1 MNNMGKYVLLDVT
14 SKYAPQKRYAN
25 LTDSGEVFIYILH
38 QWCKGLVSP
47 RCDGFSC
54 LVPRLKR
61 WVFVHVDRVI
71 YKGVGVWKFRT
82 FLSSHGGAHNVWRDR
97 EKQILHEIESVCDGT
112 DLKAA
117 LITQE
122 DRYRGFG
129 DILVGQFES
138 KKDAF
143 THKSKI
149 RAIVDVC
156 GCYKIQQYGV
166 NLITRHKDTF
176 EFYNRMNDVQI
187 TLCYAFPFNDLELY
201 PSAFS
206 YLIINNETLQK
217 YFSKKNGE
225 PKKGDVYLSY
235 ARIGKAPNQL
245 ISAPSELEKIEPV
258 FMTVNSFLA
267 RIR

>member
-1 MNNMGKYVLLDVT
+1 MGKYVLLDVT

-25 LTDSGEVFIYILH
+25 LTGTGEVYVYILH

-54 LVPRLKR
+54 LIPRLKR

-71 YKGVGVWKFRT
+71 YKGKGVWKFRT
-82 FLSSHGGAHNVWRDR
+82 FLNTTRGGAHNVWRDR
-97 EKQILHEIESVCDGT
+97 EKQVLREIEQACDGT

-129 DILVGQFES
+129 DILIGQFEN
-138 KKDAF
+138 KKDGFA
-143 THKSKI
+143 HKQKI
-149 RAIVDVC
+149 RAVVDVC
-156 GCYKIQQYGV
+156 GCYKHTKPGRC
-166 NLITRHKDTF
+166 LITRHKDSF
-176 EFYNRMNDVQI
+176 EFYKRMNELQI
-187 TLCYAFPFNDLELY
+187 TLCYAYPFNDLELY

-206 YLIINNETLQK
+206 YLVINKETLQK
-217 YFSKKNGE
+217 YFTKKNGE
-225 PKKGDVYLSY
+225 PKKSDIYLSY
-235 ARIGKAPNQL
+235 TQIGKAPEQL

-258 FMTVNSFLA
+258 FMTVDSFLA
-267 RIR
+267 RMR